1 MDLFTFSQK
10 IKNHINEDLG
20 EVTFFGYG
28 IDAEDPYKKCD
39 ANTRFMTVKDKEG
52 ILYRIIIQ
60 KI

>member
-20 EVTFFGYG
+20 EVTFFAYG

-39 ANTRFMTVKDKEG
+39 VNTRFMTVKDKEG

-60 KI
+60 NI